1 MRDGKYFQMSDDEN
15 QQKKAPR
22 QSQAE
27 LRHLKAQFMDRA
39 KSFMDDTALG
49 DGKQALQK
57 FIRRVS
63 GETEEEPPEAD
74 FDEAAED
81 SEIAAEGQTAYADD
95 GDYEDY
101 EDDDYEYEDEKP
113 ELDWSR
119 PEYIHAGYAKPGTA
133 FETQRTLED
142 AQEESM
148 DLKFGNLSGL
158 LSRFGSE
165 DAVADPEAE
174 AAQKREMD
182 KDLFRGYMEK
192 VYIAL
197 REQSGMAEDSLW
209 LHPEVLTLF
218 RGNNTDLKVLQFVMA
233 ALFAQTED
241 NYLLAADKAWIHE
254 LMTRSGYLLKPE
266 IMTRHIE
273 QSFLFPER
281 VHRLYEN
288 LLTEPMVLSQEHL
301 SNYEQNLAKLYIHE
315 MGARYEADPRT
326 VIRTLAKHWQD
337 HAAQLQAAQ
346 QAVVPALQQYERFQ
360 TRKMASASLF
370 EKLRRAEAE
379 VQGHYQKLRRLA
391 IDIEHLKAVTRFLEE
406 EEALEKLM
414 QFPTGPFLP
423 EDFTEQ
429 AMNLKT
435 LRKAFVLLQLGNR
448 DGNRDGSQELTTK
461 ASADS
466 SDTIPHMPA
475 EITPVELNPVEQKH
489 AIARAKAGEFK
500 SLKKVFAYKCSRLL
514 MAGSASRPSV

>member
-15 QQKKAPR
+15 QQKKVPR

-27 LRHLKAQFMDRA
+27 LRHLKEQFMDRA

-49 DGKQALQK
+49 DGKKALQK
-57 FIRRVS
+57 FMRRVS
-63 GETEEEPPEAD
+63 ADPED
-74 FDEAAED
+74 DD
-81 SEIAAEGQTAYADD
+81 KPQTAYADD
-95 GDYEDY
+95 GDYEEY
-101 EDDDYEYEDEKP
+101 EDDEYEYDDEPEKP
-113 ELDWSR
+113 DLDWSR

-182 KDLFRGYMEK
+182 KNLFRGYMEK
-192 VYIAL
+192 IYSAL
-197 REQSGMAEDSLW
+197 RDQSGMDEDSLW

-233 ALFAQTED
+233 ALFAETED
-241 NYLLAADKAWIHE
+241 NYLLAADKGWIQE

-266 IMTRHIE
+266 MMIRQIE

-288 LLTEPMVLSQEHL
+288 LLEEPMVLSREHL
-301 SNYEQNLAKLYIHE
+301 STYEENLAKLYIHE

-346 QAVVPALQQYERFQ
+346 QVVAPALQQYERFQ
-360 TRKMASASLF
+360 NRKMASASLF
-370 EKLRRAEAE
+370 EKLRRAEIE
-379 VQGHYQKLRRLA
+379 VQGHYQQLQRLA

-406 EEALEKLM
+406 EEALAKLL
-414 QFPTGPFLP
+414 QFPTDLFLP
-423 EDFTEQ
+423 ESFEQ
-429 AMNLKT
+429 QEMNLKS

-448 DGNRDGSQELTTK
+448 EGTVQTL
-461 ASADS
+461 
-466 SDTIPHMPA
+466 P
-475 EITPVELNPVEQKH
+475 EISESTPIVLNPVEQKH

-500 SLKKVFAYKCSRLL
+500 SLVKVFAYKCSRLPTTA
-514 MAGSASRPSV
+514 MSVSVPSAFTQTNTL

>member
-15 QQKKAPR
+15 QKKKAPR

-27 LRHLKAQFMDRA
+27 LSHLKAQFMDRA

-57 FIRRVS
+57 FMRRVS
-63 GETEEEPPEAD
+63 GGTEEETPSEAD
-74 FDEAAED
+74 AEESFDAPQTVYAE
-81 SEIAAEGQTAYADD
+81 D

-101 EDDDYEYEDEKP
+101 EDDDYEEDDLEKP
-113 ELDWSR
+113 TLDWSR
-119 PEYIHAGYAKPGTA
+119 PEYIHAGYAKPGTS
-133 FETQRTLED
+133 FETARTLED

-182 KDLFRGYMEK
+182 KDLFRGYMQK
-192 VYIAL
+192 IYGAL

-218 RGNNTDLKVLQFVMA
+218 RGNNTDLRVLHFVMA
-233 ALFAQTED
+233 ALFARTED
-241 NYLLAADKAWIHE
+241 NYLLAADKDWIQA
-254 LMTRSGYLLKPE
+254 LMVRSGYLLKPE
-266 IMTRHIE
+266 VMTRQIE

-281 VHRLYEN
+281 VHRLYEH
-288 LLTEPMVLSQEHL
+288 LLAEPLVLSREHL
-301 SNYEQNLAKLYIHE
+301 STYEQNLAKLYIHE
-315 MGARYEADPRT
+315 MGSRYEADPRT

-337 HAAQLQAAQ
+337 HAAQLQVAQ
-346 QAVVPALQQYERFQ
+346 QAVAPALQQYERFQ
-360 TRKMASASLF
+360 ARKMASASLF

-379 VQGHYQKLRRLA
+379 VEAHYQSLQALA

-406 EEALEKLM
+406 EEALDKLL
-414 QFPTGPFLP
+414 QFPTDFFLP
-423 EDFTEQ
+423 AGFVPQE
-429 AMNLKT
+429 MNLKT
-435 LRKAFVLLQLGNR
+435 LRKAFVLLQLDNR
-448 DGNRDGSQELTTK
+448 EAPAHTQSTQPTQLTQ
-461 ASADS
+461 ADS
-466 SDTIPHMPA
+466 VPSP
-475 EITPVELNPVEQKH
+475 PVELNPVEQKH

-500 SLKKVFAYKCSRLL
+500 SLKKVFAYKHARLSSL
-514 MAGSASRPSV
+514 AFKPVL

>member
-1 MRDGKYFQMSDDEN
+1 MSDGKFFQMSEDDN
-15 QQKKAPR
+15 QKKKVPR

-27 LRHLKAQFMDRA
+27 LRHLKAQFMERA
-39 KSFMDDTALG
+39 KSFMDDTAIG

-57 FIRRVS
+57 FMRRAS
-63 GETEEEPPEAD
+63 GDTEEDSPEAGVD
-74 FDEAAED
+74 EVPAEGDEAA
-81 SEIAAEGQTAYADD
+81 AAQTAYADD

-101 EDDDYEYEDEKP
+101 DDEDYEYDDAPDKP

-192 VYIAL
+192 IYAAL

-233 ALFAQTED
+233 ALFAYTED
-241 NYLLAADKAWIHE
+241 NYLLEADKAWIQE
-254 LMTRSGYLLKPE
+254 LMKRSGYLLKPE
-266 IMTRHIE
+266 MMTRQIE

-281 VHRLYEN
+281 VHRLYEH
-288 LLTEPMVLSQEHL
+288 LLAEPMVLSQEHL
-301 SNYEQNLAKLYIHE
+301 STYEQNLAKLYIHE
-315 MGARYEADPRT
+315 MGARYGADPRT
-326 VIRTLAKHWQD
+326 VIRTLARHWQTNAD
-337 HAAQLQAAQ
+337 QLQAAQ
-346 QAVVPALQQYERFQ
+346 QAVAPALQQYERFQ
-360 TRKMASASLF
+360 SRKMTSASLF

-379 VQGHYQKLRRLA
+379 VQVHYDSLQRLA

-406 EEALEKLM
+406 EEALEKLL
-414 QFPTGPFLP
+414 QFPTAHFLP
-423 EDFTEQ
+423 ADFSQQ
-429 AMNLKT
+429 AMNLKA
-435 LRKAFVLLQLGNR
+435 LRKAFVSLQLENR
-448 DGNRDGSQELTTK
+448 EGPEPATPES
-461 ASADS
+461 
-466 SDTIPHMPA
+466 IPTP
-475 EITPVELNPVEQKH
+475 PVELNPVEQKH
-489 AIARAKAGEFK
+489 AISRAKAGEFK
-500 SLKKVFAYKCSRLL
+500 SLKKVFAYKRSRLAHL
-514 MAGSASRPSV
+514 LQPKATPSP

>member
-15 QQKKAPR
+15 QKKKVPR

-27 LRHLKAQFMDRA
+27 LRHLKEQFMDRA

-49 DGKQALQK
+49 DGKLALQK
-57 FIRRVS
+57 FLRRVA
-63 GETEEEPPEAD
+63 GEDEAEASEEH
-74 FDEAAED
+74 FDESDAP
-81 SEIAAEGQTAYADD
+81 QTAYAQDGDD
-95 GDYEDY
+95 EDYDDDDYGDYE
-101 EDDDYEYEDEKP
+101 EDGPEKP

-119 PEYIHAGYAKPGTA
+119 PEYIHAGYAKPGTT
-133 FETQRTLED
+133 FETPRTLED

-192 VYIAL
+192 IYTAL
-197 REQSGMAEDSLW
+197 REQSGMVEDSLW

-218 RGNNTDLKVLQFVMA
+218 RGNNTDLKVLHFVMA
-233 ALFAQTED
+233 ALFAHTED
-241 NYLLAADKAWIHE
+241 NYLLAADKDWIQE

-266 IMTRHIE
+266 LMIRQIE
-273 QSFLFPER
+273 PAFLFPER
-281 VHRLYEN
+281 VHRLDEQ
-288 LLTEPMVLSQEHL
+288 LLAEPLVLPQEHL
-301 SNYEQNLAKLYIHE
+301 STYEQNLAKLYIHE
-315 MGARYEADPRT
+315 MGTRYEADPRT
-326 VIRTLAKHWQD
+326 VIRTLAKHWQAY
-337 HAAQLQAAQ
+337 AAQLQAAQ
-346 QAVVPALQQYERFQ
+346 QAVAPAFQQYERFQ
-360 TRKMASASLF
+360 NRKMTSASLF

-379 VQGHYQKLRRLA
+379 AESYYQKLQRLS

-406 EEALEKLM
+406 EEALEKLL
-414 QFPTGPFLP
+414 QFPTDLFLP
-423 EDFTEQ
+423 ADFVVQE
-429 AMNLKT
+429 MNLKS

-448 DGNRDGSQELTTK
+448 K
-461 ASADS
+461 APEQTNQNPS
-466 SDTIPHMPA
+466 PHPDPTQIA
-475 EITPVELNPVEQKH
+475 PVELNPVEQKH

-500 SLKKVFAYKCSRLL
+500 SLKKVFAYKCDRL
-514 MAGSASRPSV
+514 AAFNSSISS